1 MSILPNAGILP
12 PIPDTFDFEAW
23 RKIPQ
28 RRHAREDAIEDA
40 PKDTQRDTTRELVPP
55 PPIHILRTHTAP
67 VTALFISG
75 DNERIYS
82 GDFAG
87 WVICT
92 LTRTLRP
99 VVSWKAHEDGL
110 LGVQECGEHVITQAR
125 DNKLHVWARVEE
137 YSLIGGSAALAES
150 RTPELKYS
158 LDVNAL
164 NYCRFSVLE
173 TAHRLLIALP
183 NLVESSE
190 ADIWTLPSC
199 QRLHAAIGREA
210 KAQGPILSN
219 DGRGRGASGIIMSMH
234 LFSAE
239 TSLRLLLA
247 HENGSVVLRSS
258 ARPKSVEGISWD
270 VIWSVK
276 SHVEA
281 VMAMTVNKDNTTA
294 FTVSADHLIGR
305 YDLVTG
311 ESEKF
316 KTKQG
321 GNGSVAVRDD
331 GRVCA
336 VGGWDG
342 KIRLYSTKTFKP
354 LGTLKYHKAS
364 CQAVA
369 FAHSDPTLPTVSDD
383 EDEELDESE
392 KADRSRWLVGAGK
405 DKLVSVWSLMSFEK
419 SSRQ

>member
-1 MSILPNAGILP
+1 M
-12 PIPDTFDFEAW
+12 
-23 RKIPQ
+23 
-28 RRHAREDAIEDA
+28 
-40 PKDTQRDTTRELVPP
+40 ELLPP

-67 VTALFISG
+67 VTTLFVSA

-82 GDFAG
+82 GDFSG
-87 WVICT
+87 HVICT
-92 LTRTLRP
+92 STRTLRP
-99 VVSWKAHEDGL
+99 IVSWKAHEDGI
-110 LGVQECGEHVITQAR
+110 LGVQECREDVITQAR

-137 YSLIGGSAALAES
+137 YSRIGGSAALAES

-164 NYCRFSVLE
+164 NYCRFSILE
-173 TAHRLLIALP
+173 SRDTMLIALP

-210 KAQGPILSN
+210 KAEGPILSS
-219 DGRGRGASGIIMSMH
+219 DGRGRGALGVIMSMH

-247 HENGSVVLRSS
+247 YENGSVTLRGS
-258 ARPKSVEGISWD
+258 ARPTSVEGIGWD
-270 VIWSVK
+270 VIWSAKV
-276 SHVEA
+276 HVEA
-281 VMAMTVNKDNTTA
+281 VMAMAVNKDTMTA
-294 FTVSADHLIGR
+294 FSVSADHLIGR

-354 LGTLKYHKAS
+354 LGTLKHHKAS

-369 FAHSDPTLPTVSDD
+369 FAHSDPALPPASDD
-383 EDEELDESE
+383 EDDDLDESE
-392 KADRSRWLVGAGK
+392 KADRSRWLIGAGK
-405 DKLVSVWSLMSFEK
+405 DKLLSIWSLMSFEK